1 MSPMDNNM
9 SPMMD
14 NNMMGDEQNYPME
27 DNMMSDEQMSNFEDD
42 NNEQMP
48 SSFDSNFD
56 AGVEADEET
65 DPKKYIQQL
74 TGKLSQTL
82 NSYNNEN
89 GEPDTELGK
98 YVLGMLVKQGTKGMD
113 DKDRKEIIKKINTNN
128 TEDDEDFDDE
138 TSEQDDNIDEN
149 PEMSDDMVDNPD
161 NMQMESKIIKCTKKQ
176 IFENF
181 GLTMD
186 NETPKTKTPDTKIT
200 KDTIK
205 NRRTRPFEAPKK
217 FKI

>member
-1 MSPMDNNM
+1 MMPMGGNDMPPMGSDVQTGNEEMPDMNPNM
-9 SPMMD
+9 SP
-14 NNMMGDEQNYPME
+14 DENENLP
-27 DNMMSDEQMSNFEDD
+27 SDFGG
-42 NNEQMP
+42 
-48 SSFDSNFD
+48 NFD

-113 DKDRKEIIKKINTNN
+113 DKDRKEIIKKINTSNS
-128 TEDDEDFDDE
+128 EIDDESDLGDDDE
-138 TSEQDDNIDEN
+138 MNGEMPENTDE
-149 PEMSDDMVDNPD
+149 VKV
-161 NMQMESKIIKCTKKQ
+161 ESKTFNFTKKQ

-181 GLTMD
+181 GIVPCVD
-186 NETPKTKTPDTKIT
+186 ADSQTKKQIDTKIASDT
-200 KDTIK
+200 KK
-205 NRRTRPFEAPKK
+205 NRRTKPFEAPKK
-217 FKI
+217 FKE